1 MDAPDL
7 AVGFVL
13 ILQMGVGVSGNIF
26 LLLFYTHRVSAILKL
41 GSSDLILFHLALSN
55 AIVLLTRGLPEILSA
70 WGLRNFLSNAGCK
83 ILMYP
88 YRVGRGLAI
97 CSTCLLSVVQAI
109 TISPGT
115 PWWATLKARLPQ
127 CIIPSC
133 LLSWGLSLLIDFDAI
148 MNVTG
153 PRNSSNVQ
161 LMLDHKFC
169 SKVSISAETTLLIA
183 IVLFLRDGFFVGLMS
198 VASSYMV
205 FILHRHHRQVR
216 HLHAPGRSPGAMP
229 EVRAAKR
236 VVALVTLYVLLYG
249 RQTIMLSILLNMKEK
264 SSLLMN
270 SHMVLGFTF
279 SAVSPF
285 LIIQGDRRMRTFW
298 KRDSPVSNRNPS

>member
-1 MDAPDL
+1 MRSACNGSITHTHIHTHTRTHTNTHIVQARLTAEP
-7 AVGFVL
+7 
-13 ILQMGVGVSGNIF
+13 MGVGAGRYLGAAGHSTEADIASEGE
-26 LLLFYTHRVSAILKL
+26 LSA
-41 GSSDLILFHLALSN
+41 DHPRENPRRDLSN
-55 AIVLLTRGLPEILSA
+55 CRDNREGEL
-70 WGLRNFLSNAGCK
+70 
-83 ILMYP
+83 
-88 YRVGRGLAI
+88 
-97 CSTCLLSVVQAI
+97 
-109 TISPGT
+109 
-115 PWWATLKARLPQ
+115 
-127 CIIPSC
+127 
-133 LLSWGLSLLIDFDAI
+133 GLSGD
-148 MNVTG
+148 VPVG